1 MNYLPEDIFSLILKK
16 RTEEMKKDKE
26 IKDNKK
32 NYDKV
37 MKYINNT
44 FFFELSGKYYYNQ
57 KNVLNI
63 GEDYY
68 RNYITTEVEEDFGNY
83 YN

>member
-37 MKYINNT
+37 MEDIDRL
-44 FFFELSGKYYYNQ
+44 FFSY
-57 KNVLNI
+57 
-63 GEDYY
+63 
-68 RNYITTEVEEDFGNY
+68 
-83 YN
+83 